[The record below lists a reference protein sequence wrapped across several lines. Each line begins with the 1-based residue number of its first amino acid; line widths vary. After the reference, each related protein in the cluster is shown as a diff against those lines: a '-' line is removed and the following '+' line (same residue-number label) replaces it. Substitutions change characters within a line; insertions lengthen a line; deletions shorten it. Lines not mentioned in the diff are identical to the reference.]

1 MRTPKGR
8 VQNRFNLIREEKRG
22 PMNSKFKTVATAIL
36 AVGLAASFANAS
48 DKDPAAKP
56 KKHATAAEG
65 KKPTCDACDQIQALK
80 TEMQGQI
87 DAMKQDLAAKDA
99 ELKAAQKAAADAQAA
114 ADRANAAVSAQNQAA
129 TENAAAVTTL
139 QTSVTDLKANALS
152 LATNI
157 SDETAAIKKSI
168 SSPNVLHFRGVTIQ
182 PGGFAAAE
190 TVYRT
195 KATGGDIPTAFSSIP
210 YEGAD
215 AYSLSE
221 FFGSARQSR
230 VSMMVEGKTPNATLR
245 GYYEADWLG
254 TGITSNN
261 NQSNSYVLRQRVI
274 WGQAETNNHW
284 AFTGG
289 QLWSMATEDKKG
301 ISNLSGDIMTPQT
314 IDPNYVAG
322 FVWTRQYGFRV
333 TKTFNHVAFGVAA
346 ENPQL
351 LYSAALAGDTPY
363 AILGSAGANGGNYN
377 AAISGLSG
385 LSTYVQ
391 SYTGLTTEDSAGNS
405 VYSYVRNYN
414 TVSANSNIA
423 NISFNQ
429 APDLI
434 AKIAID
440 PGWGHYEILGIAGF
454 AHETV
459 YPGVTQ
465 NSVKYGGITDIQG
478 FAGAAPGTAVVAKSS
493 TAGYYVNSI
502 VLGGFGASLRVPIIK
517 DKLTFGAKG
526 LYGPGMG
533 RYGDS
538 TLSDV
543 TNDASGNLAP
553 IHNGSGLFTLE
564 ASPTPRL
571 TLYLNYG
578 GDYAGRADFATKAL
592 TLSDPTA
599 TFCETGVTAANA
611 STFCSAKPTAAMF
624 ATGGSWGSHFTAAP
638 AIAAVGYGSRYASVS
653 PTCSAVG
660 NPGLASGSVGYQPG
674 GSGCGNNTRNVQE
687 MTGGYWYDIFKGD
700 HGRLRQGIQY
710 GYAVREGWSGTG
722 TAGALSSPL
731 NGARGID
738 NMFWTSFR
746 YYLP

>member
-1 MRTPKGR
+1 
-8 VQNRFNLIREEKRG
+8 
-22 PMNSKFKTVATAIL
+22 
-36 AVGLAASFANAS
+36 
-48 DKDPAAKP
+48 
-56 KKHATAAEG
+56 
-65 KKPTCDACDQIQALK
+65 
-80 TEMQGQI
+80 
-87 DAMKQDLAAKDA
+87 
-99 ELKAAQKAAADAQAA
+99 
-114 ADRANAAVSAQNQAA
+114 
-129 TENAAAVTTL
+129 
-139 QTSVTDLKANALS
+139 
-152 LATNI
+152 
-157 SDETAAIKKSI
+157 
-168 SSPNVLHFRGVTIQ
+168 
-182 PGGFAAAE
+182 
-190 TVYRT
+190 
-195 KATGGDIPTAFSSIP
+195 
-210 YEGAD
+210 
-215 AYSLSE
+215 
-221 FFGSARQSR
+221 
-230 VSMMVEGKTPNATLR
+230 
-245 GYYEADWLG
+245 
-254 TGITSNN
+254 
-261 NQSNSYVLRQRVI
+261 
-274 WGQAETNNHW
+274 
-284 AFTGG
+284 
-289 QLWSMATEDKKG
+289 
-301 ISNLSGDIMTPQT
+301 
-314 IDPNYVAG
+314 
-322 FVWTRQYGFRV
+322 V

-564 ASPTPRL
+564 ANPTPRL

-700 HGRLRQGIQY
+700 HGRLRQGIQFS
-710 GYAVREGWSGTG
+710 YAVREGWSGTG
-722 TAGALSSPL
+722 TAGTLTSPL
-731 NGARGID
+731 NGAKGID